1 MRPIKLTVSGF
12 GPYAGL
18 EVLELDRLGSSGLYL
33 VTGDTGAGKTT
44 IFDAITFALYGEA
57 SGETRQNTMLRS
69 KYADGDTPT
78 FVELTFRYREQTYT
92 VRRSPEYDR
101 PARRGG
107 GTVTQKPE
115 AELHLPSGK
124 VIAKYRDVTAE
135 ITRILGVD
143 KNQFCSIA
151 MIAQGDF
158 LKLLLATT
166 EERQKIFRQI
176 FRTTPYQVLQDRLK
190 AESGELNRR
199 CQSIRASLEQSRGL
213 IRCPEDSP
221 LYPLTC
227 QPEPT
232 AAEMLELLDQLI
244 EADTGAETLIQAQLT
259 DLTEQQTACAARVNQ
274 AALRTQ
280 LTQSLQKANAKMA
293 DGQAALT
300 AAEQALETQMARQ
313 PEREQLA
320 VSIANAELQLPEY
333 AELNRLTR
341 EADAL
346 RSAILREQKAAE
358 TRKTEL
364 ESLSA
369 DLSGKRTQL
378 EDLKD
383 LSLEQAANET
393 ALAGLEARLRE
404 LNDLRQQISE
414 YGKAADALDKAQI
427 LYQKLAQEADA
438 AQQNYRHTE
447 RIFLDAQAGILART
461 LRDGL
466 PCPVCGSLDHP
477 VPARLSDHAPTEA
490 QLKKARTNAEQA
502 ASAAAEASAEAGRRA
517 ERVSILAKTL
527 ESDCARLLNA
537 HPDDAPS
544 RLTAALE
551 QSSAEQQ
558 RLLAGRNILLRKEQ
572 QKQLLEQTIPVLE
585 ASITKAADA
594 QNLSAQTVAGLEAK
608 LEASL
613 ARLSQIR
620 GKLPYPD
627 ADAAKEAL
635 ASFRAELN
643 RLEQA
648 LTQAQN
654 RKAEVLG
661 GIQRL
666 QGSMENWSVQLAAIP
681 ELDESSE
688 QAALQVITTRLSSLR
703 SQATDLAVRLDA
715 NRMAREQISCS
726 GTLLDETEARYRMVR
741 TLSNT
746 ANGNLP
752 GKEKLMLETFVQTTF
767 FDRII
772 TRANTRLLV
781 MTAGQYELIRRVTP
795 GSGRSQTGLDLDVID
810 HYNGTTR
817 SVRTLS
823 GGEAFKASLSL
834 ALGLSEQIQ
843 AQAGGIRLDSMF
855 VDEGF
860 GSLDEESLRQA
871 IRALSDLSSGNRLV
885 GIISH
890 VSELKDRIDRQ
901 IRITKDRDRGSHAAI
916 YAE

>member
-320 VSIANAELQLPEY
+320 VSIANVELQLPDY

-393 ALAGLEARLRE
+393 ALAGLETRLRE